1 LTRVMPKPLQ
11 ISIIRKRIQRLV
23 REGRLPDSALE
34 LDLEALVDPTLS
46 LPENWENIC
55 KQIGVDPRFPSLA
68 APRYWSKMDT
78 LLPEVIEAYERALF
92 DEQARRFE
100 DVARQMG
107 LSEDVISFFVTKIRD
122 QEIALADAIDIV
134 TKYRDRIARWIEE
147 CAWDIECVLNKY
159 KEAEKEMA
167 RKKDQ
172 WRAVVELLGNL
183 LSPEEREILLDPYL
197 PEDIKLALLEE
208 RGYVDILKQKL
219 EKMEEK
225 KAPPKPA
232 KPAPP
237 PKPAPPLKPKVAP
250 PPKPELP
257 KHVKERQVFIDVGPS
272 REKVKEL
279 IKEKFRYWHDLSPK
293 FIQQILR
300 HRMIPMSIE
309 EIEEILR
316 ELEEEGYIVKDPF
329 KPYKYWYKKRA
340 PPEVLQAL
348 KSKAKPAP
356 PPPKPRDIHAMII
369 AELEKRGYR
378 VKKIDQIYEII
389 PGKYYT
395 VMFQDAYGKWH
406 YVDVRF

>member
-1 LTRVMPKPLQ
+1 MNLTNFYNQRKLVHALTRVMPKPLQ

-68 APRYWSKMDT
+68 APKYWSKMDT

-147 CAWDIECVLNKY
+147 CAWDIECVLNRFR
-159 KEAEKEMA
+159 EAEKEMA

-219 EKMEEK
+219 EKMEAK

-232 KPAPP
+232 KPVPP
-237 PKPAPPLKPKVAP
+237 PKPAPKPAPPPKPKVAP
-250 PPKPELP
+250 PPKP
-257 KHVKERQVFIDVGPS
+257 
-272 REKVKEL
+272 
-279 IKEKFRYWHDLSPK
+279 
-293 FIQQILR
+293 
-300 HRMIPMSIE
+300 
-309 EIEEILR
+309 
-316 ELEEEGYIVKDPF
+316 
-329 KPYKYWYKKRA
+329 A
-340 PPEVLQAL
+340 PPPVE
-348 KSKAKPAP
+348 AKPKPTP
-356 PPPKPRDIHAMII
+356 PPPKPRDIHAMIL

-378 VKKIDQIYEII
+378 VKKIDQIYEIT

-395 VMFQDAYGKWH
+395 VMFQDTYGKWH